1 MFLVIP
7 LILIAGSAF
16 GISYIVW
23 PKVKEL
29 KAKDDLPAVEASFWR
44 LMSPEFFS
52 FLKKA
57 EIRYK
62 VFKKNMIVDYEKF
75 LRRAKIASLKTD
87 NIINKLFEKRP
98 RVPTRPQFKDLKKP
112 AERENN
118 LQFKNREGNLIAD
131 IAKNPKD
138 KNLYKILGALYM
150 ENQMFG
156 DAREVFD
163 VILELDPNDEEAK
176 EWLEKSPN

>member
-16 GISYIVW
+16 GISYIIW

-29 KAKDDLPAVEASFWR
+29 KAKDDLPSLEISFWK
-44 LMSPEFFS
+44 LMFPEFFS
-52 FLKKA
+52 LLNRIDFQGLKKN
-57 EIRYK
+57 ILT
-62 VFKKNMIVDYEKF
+62 DYEKL
-75 LRRAKIASLKTD
+75 LRRVKILSLKTD
-87 NIINKLFEKRP
+87 NLINKLLEKRQKKAP
-98 RVPTRPQFKDLKKP
+98 KPEFKDSLSETK
-112 AERENN
+112 ETGVY
-118 LQFKNREGNLIAD
+118 FKNKENQLISD

-138 KNLYKILGALYM
+138 KNLYKTLGALYM
-150 ENQMFG
+150 ENQMLG